1 MSIVSTEQALMLAA
15 ILFALGV
22 VGLLVRRNL
31 VFVLMSIEIMLNA
44 AGLAFVSAGARWAQA
59 DGQVMFIFILAMAAS
74 EVAVGLA
81 LVLQLYREK
90 QSLDLDSVDEMKG

>member
-1 MSIVSTEQALMLAA
+1 MLAA

-81 LVLQLYREK
+81 LVLQLYWQK

>member
-81 LVLQLYREK
+81 LVLQIYWQK